1 MATVKP
7 TIVVVTGAGSGIGRA
22 TAERFARRGSQ
33 VIVADIDEPA
43 ADETVSRIENEGGRA
58 YAYRLDVADHRAWEA
73 FAAGVRDAHGV
84 PDVLVNNAGIL
95 ISGSFLDHDA
105 EDWER
110 IVGVNL
116 MGVVHGSRVF
126 GRQMVDRREG
136 GQIVNIASAAA
147 FVPLR
152 SAPAYAVT
160 KAAVLMLSECL
171 RIEFASDG
179 IGVTAICPTVIKTNI
194 ARNSSLAG
202 VDPGLEQR
210 FVELGAALQDR
221 FAWTSPDKVARAVAR
236 SVARNWAIV
245 PVNPDAWVVY
255 AVRRISPSVLRAGAR
270 IASFDRAL
278 SGANRLFPR
287 VVGDRP
293 PADETAA
300 IQEV

>member
-1 MATVKP
+1 
-7 TIVVVTGAGSGIGRA
+7 
-22 TAERFARRGSQ
+22 
-33 VIVADIDEPA
+33 
-43 ADETVSRIENEGGRA
+43 
-58 YAYRLDVADHRAWEA
+58 
-73 FAAGVRDAHGV
+73 
-84 PDVLVNNAGIL
+84 
-95 ISGSFLDHDA
+95 
-105 EDWER
+105 
-110 IVGVNL
+110 
-116 MGVVHGSRVF
+116 
-126 GRQMVDRREG
+126 VDRREG

-171 RIEFASDG
+171 RIEFASEG

-194 ARNSSLAG
+194 ARHSSVAG

-245 PVNPDAWVVY
+245 PVNPDAWLVY
-255 AVRRISPSVLRAGAR
+255 AVRRISPSVLRSGAR

-287 VVGDRP
+287 FVGEQP
-293 PADETAA
+293 PADEPAA
-300 IQEV
+300 VQEV